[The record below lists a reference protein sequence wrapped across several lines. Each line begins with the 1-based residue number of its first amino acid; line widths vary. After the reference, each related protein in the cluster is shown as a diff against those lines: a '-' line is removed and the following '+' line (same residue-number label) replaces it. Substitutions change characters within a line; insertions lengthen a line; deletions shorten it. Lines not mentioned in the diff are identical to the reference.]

1 MYTIHHGSGATE
13 RQVNQQQSSA
23 GLVRLGLFAM
33 KPGQNHRVEVEGA
46 LEGERVADGIRF
58 IIAGTSTLSIRSVHA
73 GYIERT
79 MK

>member
-13 RQVNQQQSSA
+13 MQVNQQQSSA

-33 KPGQNHRVEVEGA
+33 KPGQNHRVEVEG
-46 LEGERVADGIRF
+46 ERVADEIRF